1 MDVEQDTRSVV
12 VSSQN
17 EPTTPRINPTS
28 LTSIHFDVDELKG
41 LIKEEEW
48 YNIPDCLK
56 LCISKLIE
64 AAEAQKSLLV
74 RHEKNF
80 MERVKFLEQQL
91 NLEKSV
97 AKSEQINVEK
107 RFDLTNKRFHETMK
121 KLKIEIDTNL
131 ITNTKFSEELS
142 MRVEKCGIALEK
154 NTNQLHNNTVDL
166 NKKITEFSAN

>member
-64 AAEAQKSLLV
+64 AAEA
-74 RHEKNF
+74 
-80 MERVKFLEQQL
+80 
-91 NLEKSV
+91 
-97 AKSEQINVEK
+97 
-107 RFDLTNKRFHETMK
+107 
-121 KLKIEIDTNL
+121 
-131 ITNTKFSEELS
+131 
-142 MRVEKCGIALEK
+142 
-154 NTNQLHNNTVDL
+154 
-166 NKKITEFSAN
+166 